1 MSQFGGKNMGLQ
13 EELDNRRKEIRTDS
27 YSMSIGEL
35 INLYEN
41 QEIEIHP
48 EFQRFFRWS
57 QTQKTRFIESL
68 LIGLPIP
75 QIFVSQRE
83 DGVWDVVDGLQ
94 RLSTIY
100 EFVGVLRDEKQ
111 DSQAPL
117 VLEGA
122 DSLPSLRGKKW
133 DDAYDTENSLTSSQ
147 RLLIKRAKIDVAI
160 LKQES
165 DPMAKYELFQ
175 RLNTGGSIAT
185 DQEIRNCLL
194 IMSNR
199 DLYQWLRQLSQSDSF
214 QSCISLSDKA
224 RQEQYDLELLLRFII
239 FRNMDKDALNKIP
252 YPDISDLITRRVIN
266 FSEESNLDRDAEERA
281 FNVTFGLLS
290 EQLAENSFRKYDH
303 QREKFVGG
311 FLISAFEAVALGL
324 GFHYEKLSS
333 TSLDISER
341 VQKLWADTSF
351 TSSLGGS
358 PGGNI
363 KTRKRIQNIL
373 PIGRELFQV

>member
-1 MSQFGGKNMGLQ
+1 MGLQ
-13 EELDNRRKEIRTDS
+13 EELDSKRKDIRTDS

-57 QTQKTRFIESL
+57 QTQKTKFIESL

-75 QIFVSQRE
+75 QVFVSQRE
-83 DGVWDVVDGLQ
+83 DGIWDVVDGLQ

-100 EFVGVLRDEKQ
+100 ELAGILRDE
-111 DSQAPL
+111 DGNTREPL

-122 DSLPSLRGKKW
+122 DYLPSLKNKKW
-133 DDAYDTENSLTSSQ
+133 EDEATPENSLTQGQ

-165 DPMAKYELFQ
+165 DVTAKYELFQ

-199 DLYQWLRQLSQSDSF
+199 DLYAWLRDLSQHEAF
-214 QSCISLSDKA
+214 QLCISLSDKA
-224 RQEQYDLELLLRFII
+224 RQEQYDMELLLRFII
-239 FRNMDKDALNKIP
+239 FRSMSTEALSKIP
-252 YPDISDLITRRVIN
+252 YPDISEFITRRLID
-266 FSEESNLDRDAEERA
+266 FSTEQNLDRAVEETA
-281 FNVTFGLLS
+281 FTRTFGVLA
-290 EQLAENSFRKYDH
+290 EQLQENSFRKYDH
-303 QREKFVGG
+303 QRERFMGG

-324 GFHYEKLSS
+324 GFHHEHLAARKIDVCQRVK
-333 TSLDISER
+333 SLWSDVR
-341 VQKLWADTSF
+341 F
-351 TSSLGGS
+351 TSSLGGTA
-358 PGGNI
+358 GGNI

-373 PIGRELFQV
+373 PVGREIFEV

>member
-1 MSQFGGKNMGLQ
+1 MGLQ

-41 QEIEIHP
+41 KEIEIHP

-75 QIFVSQRE
+75 QVFVSQRE

-100 EFVGVLRDEKQ
+100 EFAGVLRDESGDLKN
-111 DSQAPL
+111 AL
-117 VLEGA
+117 ILEGV
-122 DSLPSLRGKKW
+122 DSLPSLQKKKW
-133 DDAYDTENSLTSSQ
+133 EDPNDIANSLSPAQ

-194 IMSNR
+194 IMSNPG
-199 DLYQWLRQLSQSDSF
+199 LYHWLRELSQNEAF

-239 FRNMDKDALNKIP
+239 FRSMNQETLDKIP
-252 YPDISDLITRRVIN
+252 YQDISELITRRAVD
-266 FSEESNLDRDAEERA
+266 FSEESTLNREAEETA
-281 FNVTFGLLS
+281 FNVTFSVLS
-290 EQLAENSFRKYDH
+290 QQLEADSFRKYDV
-303 QREKFVGG
+303 QKEKFVGG

-324 GFHYEKLSS
+324 GFHYEQVANSHIDV
-333 TSLDISER
+333 LDR
-341 VQKLWADTSF
+341 VKRLWADQRF
-351 TSSLGGS
+351 TSVLGGAS
-358 PGGNI
+358 GGNI
-363 KTRKRIQNIL
+363 RTRKRVQNIL
-373 PIGRELFQV
+373 PVGRELFQV

>member
-1 MSQFGGKNMGLQ
+1 MGLQ
-13 EELDNRRKEIRTDS
+13 EELDNKRKEIRTDS
-27 YSMSIGEL
+27 YSMSVGEL

-41 QEIEIHP
+41 REIEIHP

-57 QTQKTRFIESL
+57 PTQKTRFIESL

-75 QIFVSQRE
+75 QVFVSQRE

-100 EFVGVLRDEKQ
+100 EFAGVLRGENEKVKP
-111 DSQAPL
+111 PL
-117 VLEGA
+117 ILELV
-122 DSLPSLRGKKW
+122 DSLPSLLGKKW
-133 DDAYDTENSLTSSQ
+133 DDSSDFENSLNQTQ

-199 DLYQWLRQLSQSDSF
+199 DVYHWLRNLSQNDAF

-224 RQEQYDLELLLRFII
+224 RQEQYDLELLLRFLI
-239 FRNMDKDALNKIP
+239 FRNMSEEILGKIP
-252 YPDISDLITRRVIN
+252 YKEISDFITRWTID
-266 FSEESNLDRDAEERA
+266 FSDSSEMNYEEEESA
-281 FNVTFGLLS
+281 FKVTFGILS
-290 EQLAENSFRKYDH
+290 NRLGENCFRKYNH
-303 QREKFVGG
+303 QKSKFMGG
-311 FLISAFEAVALGL
+311 FLVSAFEAVALGL
-324 GFHYEKLSS
+324 GYHYEQYVKLDN
-333 TSLDISER
+333 TQINILDK
-341 VQKLWADTSF
+341 VKMLWEDTRF
-351 TSSLGGS
+351 ISSLGGS
-358 PGGNI
+358 PGGSIN
-363 KTRKRIQNIL
+363 TRRRIQNIL
-373 PIGRELFQV
+373 PVGRELFQV

>member
-1 MSQFGGKNMGLQ
+1 MGLQ

-41 QEIEIHP
+41 KEIEIHP

-75 QIFVSQRE
+75 QVFVSQRE

-100 EFVGVLRDEKQ
+100 EFAGVLRDESGDVK
-111 DSQAPL
+111 SPL
-117 VLEGA
+117 TLEGA
-122 DSLPSLRGKKW
+122 DSLPSLREKKW
-133 DDAYDTENSLTSSQ
+133 DDPIDVENSLTQTQ

-194 IMSNR
+194 IMSNPDLYRWLR
-199 DLYQWLRQLSQSDSF
+199 DLSQNEAF
-214 QSCISLSDKA
+214 QSCIFLSDKA

-239 FRNMDKDALNKIP
+239 FRSMDQKTLNEIP
-252 YPDISDLITRRVIN
+252 YRDISELITRRAVD
-266 FSEESNLDRDAEERA
+266 FSAASTLDREAEEAA
-281 FNVTFGLLS
+281 FNITFRILS
-290 EQLAENSFRKYDH
+290 KQLEENSFRKYDF
-303 QREKFVGG
+303 QKEKFVGG

-324 GFHYEKLSS
+324 GFHYKQLAN
-333 TSLDISER
+333 SEIDVPSR
-341 VQKLWADTSF
+341 VRKLWLDTRFTSF
-351 TSSLGGS
+351 LGGA

-363 KTRKRIQNIL
+363 RTRARVQNIL
-373 PIGRELFQV
+373 PVGRELFQI

>member
-1 MSQFGGKNMGLQ
+1 MGLQ

-35 INLYEN
+35 INLYESK
-41 QEIEIHP
+41 EIEIHP

-75 QIFVSQRE
+75 QVFVSQRE

-100 EFVGVLRDEKQ
+100 EFAGVLRDENGKVQ
-111 DSQAPL
+111 PSL

-122 DSLPSLRGKKW
+122 VSLPSLREKKW
-133 DDAYDTENSLTSSQ
+133 DDENDEQNSLNQ
-147 RLLIKRAKIDVAI
+147 ARAKIDVAI

-194 IMSNR
+194 IMSNP
-199 DLYQWLRQLSQSDSF
+199 DLYRWLRELSQNEAF

-239 FRNMDKDALNKIP
+239 FRSMDQETLNKIP
-252 YPDISDLITRRVIN
+252 YPDISELITRRAMD
-266 FSEESNLDRDAEERA
+266 FSEQSALNRETEEMA
-281 FNVTFGLLS
+281 FHVTFKVLS
-290 EQLAENSFRKYDH
+290 EQLEENSFRKYDH

-311 FLISAFEAVALGL
+311 FLISSFEAVALGL
-324 GFHYEKLSS
+324 GFHYEKLAS
-333 TSLDISER
+333 TNISVLDR
-341 VQKLWADTSF
+341 VKKLWSDTRF

-358 PGGNI
+358 AGGNI
-363 KTRKRIQNIL
+363 KTRKRVQNIL
-373 PIGRELFQV
+373 PVGRELFKV

>member
-1 MSQFGGKNMGLQ
+1 MGLQ
-13 EELDNRRKEIRTDS
+13 EELESRRKEIRTDS
-27 YSMSIGEL
+27 YSMSVGEL

-41 QEIEIHP
+41 KEIEIHP

-75 QIFVSQRE
+75 QVFVSQRE
-83 DGVWDVVDGLQ
+83 DGIWDVVDGLQ

-100 EFVGVLRDEKQ
+100 EFAGVLRDE
-111 DSQAPL
+111 SGETRPSL
-117 VLEGA
+117 TLELA
-122 DSLPSLRGKKW
+122 DSLPSLLGKKW
-133 DDAYDTENSLTSSQ
+133 DDPSTPENSLNTAQ

-194 IMSNR
+194 IMSNPAMYR
-199 DLYQWLRQLSQSDSF
+199 WLKDLSQNVSF

-224 RQEQYDLELLLRFII
+224 RQEQYDLELLLRFLI
-239 FRNMDKDALNKIP
+239 FRSMDEVTLGKIP
-252 YPDISDLITRRVIN
+252 YPDISDFITRRTID
-266 FSEESNLDRDAEERA
+266 FSEGELNYEAEETA
-281 FNVTFGLLS
+281 LNVTFGMLAQ
-290 EQLAENSFRKYDH
+290 QLEENSFRKFSH
-303 QREKFVGG
+303 QRNRFVGG
-311 FLISAFEAVALGL
+311 FLVSAFEAVALGI
-324 GFHYEKLSS
+324 GYHYREMAH
-333 TSLDISER
+333 TQIDVLDR
-341 VQKLWADTSF
+341 VKKLWTDTRF

-358 PGGNI
+358 PGGSI
-363 KTRKRIQNIL
+363 STRKRIQNIL
-373 PIGRELFQV
+373 PVGRELFRV

>member
-1 MSQFGGKNMGLQ
+1 MGLQ
-13 EELDNRRKEIRTDS
+13 EELENRRKEIRTDS
-27 YSMSIGEL
+27 YSMSVGEL

-41 QEIEIHP
+41 REIEIHP

-57 QTQKTRFIESL
+57 PTQKSRFIESL

-75 QIFVSQRE
+75 QVFVSQRE
-83 DGVWDVVDGLQ
+83 NGTWDVVDGLQ

-100 EFVGVLRDEKQ
+100 EFAGVLRDENEQIK
-111 DSQAPL
+111 APL
-117 VLEGA
+117 TLELV
-122 DSLPSLRGKKW
+122 DSLPSLLGKKW
-133 DDAYDTENSLTSSQ
+133 DNPSDLENSLDQTQ

-199 DLYQWLRQLSQSDSF
+199 DVYRWLKGLSQNDAF

-224 RQEQYDLELLLRFII
+224 RQEQYDLELLLRFLI
-239 FRNMDKDALNKIP
+239 FRSMDNETLGEIP
-252 YPDISDLITRRVIN
+252 YKEISDFITRWTIDFSDHLEIN
-266 FSEESNLDRDAEERA
+266 YALEETA
-281 FNVTFGLLS
+281 FNTTFKILS
-290 EQLAENSFRKYDH
+290 DHLEENSFRKYNH
-303 QREKFVGG
+303 QKDKFMGG
-311 FLISAFEAVALGL
+311 FLVSAFEAVSLGV
-324 GFHYEKLSS
+324 GYHHAKLAN
-333 TSLDISER
+333 TRINVLDR
-341 VQKLWADTSF
+341 VKTLWADTRF
-351 TSSLGGS
+351 TSSLGGA
-358 PGGNI
+358 PGGSIN
-363 KTRKRIQNIL
+363 TRKRIQNIL